1 MFERRK
7 YGTAKDESERC
18 NYGVDTAVNGPLH
31 EARHRRGSIDQSV
44 RQVEMTS
51 VESNAPI

>member
-1 MFERRK
+1 
-7 YGTAKDESERC
+7 
-18 NYGVDTAVNGPLH
+18 LH

-51 VESNAPI
+51 VESNAPIWWQKQNIHNINIHKK